1 LSLAVRRRTCRS
13 ITLKVDTHRRPSRA
27 NTTGHQRRRRHFICP
42 IIQQYAHLHRY
53 NFRRAGQQGPT
64 RTAALKRAIKQLL
77 GTYSITPSEILQT
90 RKLQKSIF
98 SMLFL
103 KTFEDVKFTVDGTYL
118 SRSLVA
124 AFTIMQ
130 CSYFVGGAK
139 SACLCIHRDVA
150 ETMVTKLSP
159 FCEYN
164 MTQSVELMGENLLRY
179 SIKTKSGDLRQ
190 CRYDH

>member
-1 LSLAVRRRTCRS
+1 
-13 ITLKVDTHRRPSRA
+13 
-27 NTTGHQRRRRHFICP
+27 
-42 IIQQYAHLHRY
+42 
-53 NFRRAGQQGPT
+53 
-64 RTAALKRAIKQLL
+64 
-77 GTYSITPSEILQT
+77 
-90 RKLQKSIF
+90 
-98 SMLFL
+98 MLFL

-130 CSYFVGGAK
+130 CSYFVGGIGAK
-139 SACLCIHRDVA
+139 SACLCIHRDVT

-179 SIKTKSGDLRQ
+179 SIKTKSGDRRQ